1 MSTGFG
7 LFRKGNLLTAHEH
20 LAKSYIDACIS
31 ICCAFA
37 GDSYQESKPGNELRK
52 SEASGSYRV
61 TKHRRNRHIHTKRKS
76 LIIIRIHE
84 AL

>member
-1 MSTGFG
+1 MPPDLSMSTGFG
-7 LFRKGNLLTAHEH
+7 LFRKDNLLTAHEH
-20 LAKSYIDACIS
+20 LANSYIDACIS

-61 TKHRRNRHIHTKRKS
+61 TKHRRNRHIHGLKESR
-76 LIIIRIHE
+76 L
-84 AL
+84 